1 MVVRTTEYKDLKCQK
16 TREQTLL
23 VNTHTKKKKHTHTQL
38 DKTTS
43 GFMPLTAS
51 LAALV
56 AALVAALG

>member
-23 VNTHTKKKKHTHTQL
+23 VNTHKKKNTHTQL

>member
-1 MVVRTTEYKDLKCQK
+1 MSENKGTDLTCEYTQ
-16 TREQTLL
+16 
-23 VNTHTKKKKHTHTQL
+23 KKKTHTQL

>member
-1 MVVRTTEYKDLKCQK
+1 MSENKGTDLTCEY
-16 TREQTLL
+16 TP
-23 VNTHTKKKKHTHTQL
+23 KKKHTQL

-51 LAALV
+51 LAELV